1 MASDVQ
7 DVFKGKTSDQLSQ
20 LQVQIERKLSQRTE
34 GVDVG
39 YWESLLSQLKAHLAR
54 ARLRDKHSE
63 SLRRKL
69 ELLKNEQGIGSP
81 DQDQEAA
88 IEDEEVKEENFE
100 IDENQ
105 EEIKTDS
112 ADETTVDNTPLLDY
126 ATGSYSPQYL
136 SQEDLEPG
144 TIVMTDKEE
153 ENKREMDQASF
164 FLTEGIYF
172 QGP

>member
-1 MASDVQ
+1 MNRLYVYISYKFISITFTS
-7 DVFKGKTSDQLSQ
+7 FK
-20 LQVQIERKLSQRTE
+20 VQIERKLSQRTE

-81 DQDQEAA
+81 DQDQEAM
-88 IEDEEVKEENFE
+88 EDEEVKEEDFE
-100 IDENQ
+100 IDDHVENQ

-126 ATGSYSPQYL
+126 ATGSYRFGFL
-136 SQEDLEPG
+136 
-144 TIVMTDKEE
+144 
-153 ENKREMDQASF
+153 F
-164 FLTEGIYF
+164 FLIYIHWYLKF
-172 QGP
+172 IYSDKRPQNFCAIFF

>member
-1 MASDVQ
+1 MEWMGLNLYDNHGLQQIFCYVYISFEFWIHFNNFTS
-7 DVFKGKTSDQLSQ
+7 FK
-20 LQVQIERKLSQRTE
+20 VQIERKLSQRTE

-81 DQDQEAA
+81 DQDQEAM
-88 IEDEEVKEENFE
+88 EDEEVKEEDFE
-100 IDENQ
+100 IDDHVDNQ

-126 ATGSYSPQYL
+126 ATGSYRF
-136 SQEDLEPG
+136 
-144 TIVMTDKEE
+144 V
-153 ENKREMDQASF
+153 
-164 FLTEGIYF
+164 FLY
-172 QGP
+172 

>member
-1 MASDVQ
+1 M
-7 DVFKGKTSDQLSQ
+7 
-20 LQVQIERKLSQRTE
+20 
-34 GVDVG
+34 DVG

-81 DQDQEAA
+81 DQDQEAM
-88 IEDEEVKEENFE
+88 EDEEVKEEDFE
-100 IDENQ
+100 IDDHVENQ

-126 ATGSYSPQYL
+126 ATGSYRFVF
-136 SQEDLEPG
+136 DLFSLG
-144 TIVMTDKEE
+144 FILRRGHKFFAHSSFSFDSITI
-153 ENKREMDQASF
+153 
-164 FLTEGIYF
+164 
-172 QGP
+172 

>member
-1 MASDVQ
+1 MGQINWGVHSLLCVYFISINFNNCTS
-7 DVFKGKTSDQLSQ
+7 FK
-20 LQVQIERKLSQRTE
+20 VQIERKLSQRSE

-81 DQDQEAA
+81 DQDQEAM
-88 IEDEEVKEENFE
+88 EDEEVKEEDFE
-100 IDENQ
+100 IDDHLENQ
-105 EEIKTDS
+105 DEIKTDS

-126 ATGSYSPQYL
+126 ATGSYRF
-136 SQEDLEPG
+136 
-144 TIVMTDKEE
+144 V
-153 ENKREMDQASF
+153 
-164 FLTEGIYF
+164 FLLIDI
-172 QGP
+172 

>member
-1 MASDVQ
+1 M
-7 DVFKGKTSDQLSQ
+7 
-20 LQVQIERKLSQRTE
+20 
-34 GVDVG
+34 DVG

-81 DQDQEAA
+81 DQDQEAM
-88 IEDEEVKEENFE
+88 EDEEVKEEDFE
-100 IDENQ
+100 IDDHVENQ

-126 ATGSYSPQYL
+126 ATGSYRFVFLYYL
-136 SQEDLEPG
+136 IPK
-144 TIVMTDKEE
+144 I
-153 ENKREMDQASF
+153 F
-164 FLTEGIYF
+164 FVAI
-172 QGP
+172 